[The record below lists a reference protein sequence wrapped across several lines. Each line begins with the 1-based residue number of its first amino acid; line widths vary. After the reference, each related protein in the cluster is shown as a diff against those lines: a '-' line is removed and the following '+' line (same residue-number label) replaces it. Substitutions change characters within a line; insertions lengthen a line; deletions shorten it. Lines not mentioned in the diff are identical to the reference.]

1 MPTTVTVALVAANA
15 AEQQRWNDSRWAQ
28 LWPKRERLTNAV
40 TPVLLEAL
48 ALRPGDR
55 VLDIGSGAGAA
66 ALRAAEIVGS
76 DGAVIGADISAPL
89 VELAEGRA
97 RGAGVGNAS
106 FQVADMQTVR
116 VNGSPFTVAMSQFG
130 VMFFDEPTV
139 AFANIRA
146 HLVAGGRFGFACWRS
161 AERNPWFFA
170 SALAGLVAPP
180 PPPGPGKSP
189 TGPFALADADR
200 VRDLLEEAG
209 FTDVTVSAHQTIIEA
224 PEDAVVDDA
233 QLVLMGITAESM
245 TRAHAAVDRHLAQF
259 RQPSGMSRF
268 PLAYQVVTARNAGD

>member
-15 AEQQRWNDSRWAQ
+15 AEQQRWNDSRWAE

-48 ALRPGDR
+48 TLRPGDR

-76 DGAVIGADISAPL
+76 DGTVIGADISAPL
-89 VELAEGRA
+89 VELAERRA

-116 VNGSPFTVAMSQFG
+116 VNGGPFTVAMSQFG

-146 HLVAGGRFGFACWRS
+146 HLVAGGGS
-161 AERNPWFFA
+161 ASPAGRPRREIPGSSPPRWLA
-170 SALAGLVAPP
+170 SSRRRPRRAPARARQVRLRWLT
-180 PPPGPGKSP
+180 P
-189 TGPFALADADR
+189 TGSEIFSKRP
-200 VRDLLEEAG
+200 
-209 FTDVTVSAHQTIIEA
+209 VSLT
-224 PEDAVVDDA
+224 
-233 QLVLMGITAESM
+233 
-245 TRAHAAVDRHLAQF
+245 
-259 RQPSGMSRF
+259 SRCL
-268 PLAYQVVTARNAGD
+268 PIKRLSKHPRTP

>member
-1 MPTTVTVALVAANA
+1 MAEARTTH
-15 AEQQRWNDSRWAQ
+15 QRGH
-28 LWPKRERLTNAV
+28 
-40 TPVLLEAL
+40 PVLLEAL

-66 ALRAAEIVGS
+66 ALRAAEIVGG

-89 VELAEGRA
+89 VELAARRA

-116 VNGSPFTVAMSQFG
+116 VNGGPFTVAMSQFG

-146 HLVAGGRFGFACWRS
+146 HLVAGGRFGFACWRA

-200 VRDLLEEAG
+200 VRDLLEQAG
-209 FTDVTVSAHQTIIEA
+209 FMDVTVSAHQTSIEA

-245 TRAHAAVDRHLAQF
+245 TRAHAAVDRHMAQF